1 MVTLLSVALFVSAPQ
16 AAPFFLDPDVDV
28 GERLVLE
35 HEDPAARPS
44 LSRVRRLLDE
54 RRAGQE
60 VASLGPISLAGFSF
74 ARELQVSSAVRV
86 IVVSCFLGGGLLAFD
101 SRGKMLAAFRTWQ
114 ILDVGLASL
123 GDGDTFALVTRQ
135 EDVRGSGVNVV
146 QHNVYRVGA
155 HRIQR
160 LWQGL
165 DHGHSSGWGATD
177 EDWEGYFRF
186 WETGSGPP
194 RIRQVLRDLERGK
207 EYVRTWTLRGDRYRL
222 VSQPPQ

>member
-1 MVTLLSVALFVSAPQ
+1 MVILLSVALFVSVPQ
-16 AAPFFLDPDVDV
+16 AAPFFLDTEVDV

-44 LSRVRRLLDE
+44 LSTVRRLLDE

-74 ARELQVSSAVRV
+74 ARELQLSPVVRV

-101 SRGKMLAAFRTWQ
+101 SHGKMLAAFRTWQ

-135 EDVRGSGVNVV
+135 EDARGTGVNVV
-146 QHNVYRVGA
+146 QHHVYRVRA

-160 LWQGL
+160 LWRGL
-165 DHGHSSGWGATD
+165 DHGHWSGWGGTRENA
-177 EDWEGYFRF
+177 EGYFRF

-194 RIRQVLRDLERGK
+194 KIRQVLRDLERGK

-222 VSQPPQ
+222 VSQRPQ